1 MKEKKRRERKWV
13 GRGDEEVRRMK
24 KTRKKGEYRVKL
36 ILNRCRTG
44 GMGKDKVWSNS

>member
-1 MKEKKRRERKWV
+1 MKEKRGGEEV
-13 GRGDEEVRRMK
+13 GGRGDEEVRRMK
-24 KTRKKGEYRVKL
+24 KTRKKGESRVKL